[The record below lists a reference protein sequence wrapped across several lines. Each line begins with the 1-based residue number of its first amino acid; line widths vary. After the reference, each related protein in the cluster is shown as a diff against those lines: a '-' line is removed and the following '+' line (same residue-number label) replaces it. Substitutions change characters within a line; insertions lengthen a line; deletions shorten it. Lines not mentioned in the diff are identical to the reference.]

1 MFLEWERAKQPAKIH
16 EGISISWNILEFE
29 YLYIFISIINIEA
42 WHVSFVNQNQKT
54 NIYMQA
60 PSTDKPV

>member
-1 MFLEWERAKQPAKIH
+1 MFSEWEHAKQPAKIH

-29 YLYIFISIINIEA
+29 YIYISIIKIET